1 MSLCFLALPAFL
13 IWLVILILPWRP
25 WSIRESLDADPSY
38 IHDLSDITVLIPARN
53 EAEVIGEALH
63 ALLEQDKNLKI
74 ILINDQSSDDTISV
88 AKQTGL
94 ENLKIIDGQPLPD
107 GWSGKLW
114 ALTQGQIQVK
124 TPYILLLDADIKLKP
139 GTAASLLKKMEEEQ
153 IDLVSLMAFL
163 RMQNFWEKLLMPAFI
178 YFFKLLYPFHL
189 SNSSKSSVAAAAGG
203 CILIKR
209 SALDSIG
216 GFETL
221 KNELI
226 DDCALAQK
234 IKNNGGKT
242 WIGLTHSA
250 ISLRHY
256 KNLYAIWDMVAR
268 TAFIQLRYSI
278 VLLFLCTLL
287 MVITFLFPILA
298 LFSPVIW
305 SKVIAMTT
313 LIIMFF
319 TYLPTLK
326 YYSLDY
332 LWGFCLPMIGLMY
345 LLMTWSSAYR
355 HIFSSG
361 SNWKDR
367 HYAILE

>member
-13 IWLVILILPWRP
+13 IWLIILYLPWRP
-25 WSIRESLDADPSY
+25 WGTQESLDANPSCK
-38 IHDLSDITVLIPARN
+38 HDLSNITVLMPARN
-53 EAEVIGEALH
+53 EAIVISETLI
-63 ALLEQDKNLKI
+63 ALLQQDKNLKV
-74 ILINDQSSDDTISV
+74 ILIDDQSADDTVSI
-88 AKQTGL
+88 AKHTRL

-114 ALTQGQIQVK
+114 ALEQGRMQVN

-139 GTAASLLKKMEEEQ
+139 GTAASLIKKMEEEQ
-153 IDLVSLMAFL
+153 LDMVSLMPFL
-163 RMQNFWEKLLMPAFI
+163 KMQNFWEKLLMPAFI

-189 SNSSKSSVAAAAGG
+189 SNSSTSSVAAAAGG
-203 CILIKR
+203 CILIKH
-209 SALDSIG
+209 SALESIG

-221 KNELI
+221 KSKLI

-234 IKNNGGKT
+234 IKNNGGKI

-250 ISLRHY
+250 ISLRCY
-256 KNLYAIWDMVAR
+256 KDLHTIWHMVAR
-268 TAFIQLRYSI
+268 TAFTQLRYSMI
-278 VLLFLCTLL
+278 LLLLCALL

-298 LFSPVIW
+298 LFSMAIW

-313 LIIMFF
+313 LIIMLI

-326 YYSLDY
+326 YYSLNY
-332 LWGFCLPMIGLMY
+332 LWGLCLPMIGIMY

-355 HIFSSG
+355 HIFNSG

-367 HYAILE
+367 YYAIPE